1 MKAERSRLPPA
12 ERIDLIIN
20 EALRLFAE
28 RHFAAVSVREV
39 ADACGIN
46 VALLYYYFKDK
57 DELLRRVLA
66 HAIQAL
72 QAEYDQARV
81 GHSSPLE
88 TLFAWFRLHI
98 PIASLITRMV
108 KIMSDFAASPNRDVE
123 TDKLIRAFYEEEQR
137 FLEQTI
143 EAGVTSGIFRCE
155 DIPQAARVISLQM
168 DGIFYASLA
177 RGDQRIE
184 RDIESLC
191 YVVEKLLCSKPIT
204 RR

>member
-12 ERIDLIIN
+12 ERTGLIID

-46 VALLYYYFKDK
+46 VGLLYYYFKDK

-72 QAEYDQARV
+72 QAEYGQAK
-81 GHSSPLE
+81 GEHSTPRE
-88 TLFAWFRLHI
+88 TLFAWFKLHI

-123 TDKLIRAFYEEEQR
+123 TDKLIQAFYEEEQG

-143 EAGVTSGIFRCE
+143 QAGITSGIFRCD

-177 RGDQRIE
+177 RGDHQIE

-191 YVVEKLLCSKPIT
+191 YTVDRLLCA
-204 RR
+204 